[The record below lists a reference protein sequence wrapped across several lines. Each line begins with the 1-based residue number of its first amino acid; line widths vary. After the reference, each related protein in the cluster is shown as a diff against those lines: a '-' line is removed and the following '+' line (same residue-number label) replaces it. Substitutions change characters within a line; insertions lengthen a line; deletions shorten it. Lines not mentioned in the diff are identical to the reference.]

1 MRKEWL
7 SNQIEDMADPGFAP
21 LSTPPLTVLYRL
33 LSVFCAGLG
42 LSITSVV
49 TEPALVVMIM
59 TAKCP
64 SEIIIRT
71 LWGEKKKF
79 ITSRPGN
86 CIAYRGHIIRLGW
99 GWCRES
105 ECGLES
111 GVLLSLRLTLRA

>member
-7 SNQIEDMADPGFAP
+7 SNQIEDMTDPGFAP

-71 LWGEKKKF
+71 LWGEKKKVYYF
-79 ITSRPGN
+79 KTWKLHSLPGPHN
-86 CIAYRGHIIRLGW
+86 KVGLGLVQ
-99 GWCRES
+99 RK
-105 ECGLES
+105 
-111 GVLLSLRLTLRA
+111 

>member
-1 MRKEWL
+1 
-7 SNQIEDMADPGFAP
+7 MADPGFAP
-21 LSTPPLTVLYRL
+21 LSTPPPTVLYRL
-33 LSVFCAGLG
+33 VSVFCAGLG

-59 TAKCP
+59 TAECP

-71 LWGEKKKF
+71 LWGGGF
-79 ITSRPGN
+79 ITSRLGN

-105 ECGLES
+105 ECELES
-111 GVLLSLRLTLRA
+111 GVLLSLRLTVRA